1 MPLMTGSNWI
11 QLRCI
16 SDNFRL
22 RQLNEVTKKD
32 RAVTA
37 SLLSWPPGAVL
48 RCLSVYGPLLW
59 SKTGHVCQWCTDHNT
74 EKQWPQAHA
83 DILLTSYK
91 VDKHLLT
98 KPRWPRKTYQ
108 TDWRLLC
115 WWAIRQIFQ
124 LLRIFVK
131 LREREGQ
138 RVDSR
143 SRLSI
148 VNCRLSIIDID
159 FPEALH

>member
-37 SLLSWPPGAVL
+37 SILSWPPGAVL

-59 SKTGHVCQWCTDHNT
+59 SKTGHVCQWCRSYYGETVTTGPCWHF
-74 EKQWPQAHA
+74 AHF
-83 DILLTSYK
+83 LLSGQTFAHQTSVAK
-91 VDKHLLT
+91 ENLSDRPASPLLVSNPT
-98 KPRWPRKTYQ
+98 NISITQ
-108 TDWRLLC
+108 D
-115 WWAIRQIFQ
+115 
-124 LLRIFVK
+124 FVK
-131 LREREGQ
+131 LYNSKIWLYLHSARYWNTI
-138 RVDSR
+138 SR
-143 SRLSI
+143 HD
-148 VNCRLSIIDID
+148 CPD
-159 FPEALH
+159 